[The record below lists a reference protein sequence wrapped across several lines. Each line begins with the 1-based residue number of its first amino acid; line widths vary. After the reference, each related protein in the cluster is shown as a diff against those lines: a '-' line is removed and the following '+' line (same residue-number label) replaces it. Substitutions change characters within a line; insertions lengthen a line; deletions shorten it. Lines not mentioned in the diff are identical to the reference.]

1 MARRFKKTTA
11 DYLAIAVSPALIM
24 TLVGCLVY
32 FLIEVFYVGEFH
44 ARLNY
49 VFTLFVFAAV
59 LIARISIELGS
70 ERALVLGLPLGIAIF
85 LVLTKFVQHPNP
97 FSHLFNLSLISIIW
111 WCAHRLT
118 WDCTLIDERED
129 ASGEGLM
136 QRIGADRS
144 ESDVSNDS
152 PSEAEG
158 RNQPHSDNRREL
170 GTSENE
176 LLATDDDQLPGKPA
190 WWKRWLGHHGPHPPG
205 MWVLYFSLAALP
217 IFGLGQRLIPASDM
231 NRRAYVFVLLTVYV
245 ASALALLVTT
255 SFLGL
260 RRYLRQRHIEMPTPI
275 AITWI
280 VTGGLLLMGV
290 LLVAMLLPRPYA
302 EYAVSQIPWQVRSPA
317 ELSPSRRGYGTDGV
331 QKKEIKKSTADP
343 ADQSQHA
350 VQDQESQEQATQAVT
365 DDRHQADQTT
375 PDQTTPDGGQDPQ
388 SSSKDGSAES
398 ETRENGSQAD
408 ESQTTE
414 SQKIPKRDPAKD
426 PADAQEKNNSE
437 EPSDETQSA
446 DQNQPQSDSSPAHDS
461 TSNSQP
467 RPSDSKPPDEQ
478 PSEETQSTS
487 DRSSPTS
494 TRPSPPELLEHLSL
508 LRDGVM
514 TIMKLLFYVFI
525 ALVIGTVAW
534 KHRQALI
541 GALVDIVRQ
550 LRAFLA
556 RLLGG
561 KSAAPEQTAD
571 QSNITNK
578 AAAPTFSQF
587 KDPFQTKHAIPPEQL
602 VRYTFEAFEAWA
614 RDRGIARRADQT
626 PHELVRLAVPPQT
639 ALSQEARRMVRLYNS
654 LAYAGVK
661 VPPKK
666 AAQLQ
671 ALWVLMRKTN

>member
-85 LVLTKFVQHPNP
+85 LVLTKFVQHPSP

-144 ESDVSNDS
+144 EGDGSNGS
-152 PSEAEG
+152 PSKAEG
-158 RNQPHSDNRREL
+158 QNQPHSNNRREL

-176 LLATDDDQLPGKPA
+176 LLATDDDPLPGKPA

-275 AITWI
+275 AVTWI

-317 ELSPSRRGYGTDGV
+317 ELSPSRRGYGTDGAP
-331 QKKEIKKSTADP
+331 QKEVKKSP
-343 ADQSQHA
+343 AEPTDQPQQA
-350 VQDQESQEQATQAVT
+350 VQNQESQEQATQSVT
-365 DDRHQADQTT
+365 DDRHEGDQTT
-375 PDQTTPDGGQDPQ
+375 ADGGQDPQ
-388 SSSKDGSAES
+388 SSSKDGSAAS

-414 SQKIPKRDPAKD
+414 SQEKPNSDPAKA
-426 PADAQEKNNSE
+426 PTDAQENNNSA

-446 DQNQPQSDSSPAHDS
+446 DQNRPQSDSSPAHDS

-467 RPSDSKPPDEQ
+467 RPSDSEPPDEQ
-478 PSEETQSTS
+478 PSEEAHSTN

-508 LRDGVM
+508 LKDGVM
-514 TIMKLLFYVFI
+514 TIMKLLFHVFI
-525 ALVIGTVAW
+525 ALVIG
-534 KHRQALI
+534 
-541 GALVDIVRQ
+541 
-550 LRAFLA
+550 
-556 RLLGG
+556 
-561 KSAAPEQTAD
+561 
-571 QSNITNK
+571 
-578 AAAPTFSQF
+578 
-587 KDPFQTKHAIPPEQL
+587 
-602 VRYTFEAFEAWA
+602 
-614 RDRGIARRADQT
+614 
-626 PHELVRLAVPPQT
+626 
-639 ALSQEARRMVRLYNS
+639 
-654 LAYAGVK
+654 
-661 VPPKK
+661 
-666 AAQLQ
+666 
-671 ALWVLMRKTN
+671 